1 MGAREY
7 DPSLGR
13 WLSADSIVPEPGN
26 PQSFNRYAYVLN
38 NPLRYVDPT
47 GHFSEDEIMD
57 FLDVDTWEEVLAF
70 FEEGG
75 ELEGRWG
82 WLYILRQ
89 ANVGDKLEI
98 YGEWDEGRG
107 DYPLLFEGRFAIT
120 DYGSLVLRGTFYG
133 GKEDWEGY
141 ETGIR
146 HEDAAR
152 WGSAYKY
159 RGYFKKGPV
168 YFIDGVFPGE
178 KHNSL
183 RYDFDQ
189 VDKVAV
195 LRDVGGIGLGIL
207 EFTPVAGPAATIGM
221 AVDIQSLIDGEKEL
235 DANGWPYIWD
245 APLDYAG
252 MGADAAGLIPGVGI
266 GGDVAGIVFS
276 LLEGVYYSP

>member
-13 WLSADSIVPEPGN
+13 WLSADTIVPDPAN

-38 NPLRYVDPT
+38 NPLRYTDPT
-47 GHFSEDEIMD
+47 GHFTEDEIMQ
-57 FLDVDTWEEVLAF
+57 FLGLDPEENTWKDVLAF

-75 ELEGRWG
+75 QLEGRWG
-82 WLYILRQ
+82 WLHVLRR

-98 YGEWDEGRG
+98 FGDEA
-107 DYPLLFEGRFAIT
+107 LLFEGRFDVT

-141 ETGIR
+141 ETIIR

-152 WGSAYKY
+152 WGSATHY
-159 RGYFKKGPV
+159 RGYFTFGIGGTLEIVRPTSKRT
-168 YFIDGVFPGE
+168 
-178 KHNSL
+178 SL
-183 RYDFDQ
+183 RYDFDR
-189 VDKVAV
+189 VDKAAV

-207 EFTPVAGPAATIGM
+207 EFTPAAVPAATIGM
-221 AVDIQSLIDGEKEL
+221 AVDIQSLIDGGKEL

-266 GGDVAGIVFS
+266 GGDVAGIAFS
-276 LLEGVYYSP
+276 LLEGFYYSP